1 MAKKNRIKLTQ
12 PVLRSRVDV
21 EATLNEITL
30 TTINRNRAQLDMDK
44 AITAAR
50 ERYEATIATCNQ
62 AIEEKSELVRTWAEA
77 NPAEFGK
84 VKSID
89 FVHAV
94 IGFRTATPTLKTL
107 RGWTWDRVLEKLKD
121 LGLKQYIRTKE
132 EPNKQ
137 TLLIDRDGL
146 QLPTLGLQVEQ
157 KESFFIEPKLT
168 DQDNKIDLDSRSER
182 SIRGNKL
189 ETGSG
194 SQSKAA

>member
-62 AIEEKSELVRTWAEA
+62 AIEEKSELVRAWAEA